1 MFEMMNEF
9 IERKEQEITFVR
21 KPKTRRKRPVY

>member
-1 MFEMMNEF
+1 MSEMMSEF
-9 IERKEQEITFVR
+9 IEKKEQEITFVR